1 MGVLANLTTDETI
14 KASKDTVGG
23 GYAPKPSGVYEGVI
37 KVAYLSKSTG
47 GATAV
52 NLIVGMGD
60 SEYRETVYIT
70 NKEGKNFYIDKNDGA
85 KNYLPGFNT
94 INDIALLTAQ
104 RELSQLDTE
113 RKVVKLWNTEQAKE
127 VPTEVECITAMHGKP
142 IKLGILEEITFKNV
156 KQGNEYVP
164 SNELRTANVISK
176 VFHPTNSKT
185 VNECRAKAETAEF
198 IDKWKAKWDG
208 KPNDKTTGKAPQ
220 AATTPRSA
228 AAPSTTK
235 AAASFFN

>member
-1 MGVLANLTTDETI
+1 MGVLANLTTDDSI
-14 KASKDTVGG
+14 KGGKDTVGG
-23 GYAPKPSGVYEGVI
+23 GYAPKPSGVYDGVI

-164 SNELRTANVISK
+164 SNELRTSNVISK

-220 AATTPRSA
+220 ATATPRSA

-235 AAASFFN
+235 AAASLFN

>member
-1 MGVLANLTTDETI
+1 MGVLANLTTDESI

-23 GYAPKPSGVYEGVI
+23 GYAPKPSGVYDGVI

-52 NLIVGMGD
+52 NLIVGIGD

-113 RKVVKLWNTEQAKE
+113 RKVVKLWNADQAKE

-208 KPNDKTTGKAPQ
+208 KPNDKTAGKAPQ
-220 AATTPRSA
+220 ATTTPRSA
-228 AAPSTTK
+228 ATPSTTK
-235 AAASFFN
+235 AAASLFN

>member
-1 MGVLANLTTDETI
+1 MGVLANLTTDDSI
-14 KASKDTVGG
+14 KGGKDTVGG
-23 GYAPKPSGVYEGVI
+23 GYAPKPSGVYDGVI
-37 KVAYLSKSTG
+37 KVAYLSKSIG

-52 NLIVGMGD
+52 NLIVAIGD

-113 RKVVKLWNTEQAKE
+113 RKVVKLWNAEQAKE

-164 SNELRTANVISK
+164 SNELRTSNVISK

-235 AAASFFN
+235 AAASLFN

>member
-1 MGVLANLTTDETI
+1 MGVLANLTTDDSI
-14 KASKDTVGG
+14 KGGKDTVGG
-23 GYAPKPSGVYEGVI
+23 GYAPKPSGVYDGVI

-52 NLIVGMGD
+52 NLIVGIGD

-113 RKVVKLWNTEQAKE
+113 RKVVKLWNAEQAKE

-164 SNELRTANVISK
+164 SNELRTSNVISK

-235 AAASFFN
+235 AAASLFN

>member
-1 MGVLANLTTDETI
+1 MGVLANLTTDDSI
-14 KASKDTVGG
+14 KGGKDTVGG
-23 GYAPKPSGVYEGVI
+23 GYAPKPSGVYDGVI

-52 NLIVGMGD
+52 NLIVAIGD

-70 NKEGKNFYIDKNDGA
+70 NKQGQNFYLDKNDGA

-113 RKVVKLWNTEQAKE
+113 RKVVKLWNAEQAKE

-164 SNELRTANVISK
+164 SNELRTSNVISK

-185 VNECRAKAETAEF
+185 VNECRAKAETADF
-198 IDKWKAKWDG
+198 INKWKAKWDG
-208 KPNDKTTGKAPQ
+208 KPNDKTAGKAPQ

-235 AAASFFN
+235 AAASLFN